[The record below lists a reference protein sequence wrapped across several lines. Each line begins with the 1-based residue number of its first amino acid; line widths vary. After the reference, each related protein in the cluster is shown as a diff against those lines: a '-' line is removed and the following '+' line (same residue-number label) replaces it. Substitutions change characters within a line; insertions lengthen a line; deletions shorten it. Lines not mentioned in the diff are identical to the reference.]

1 MLGSRATFNQADL
14 WTPGLL
20 KNASSQSQMKAEL
33 CHDWERNGLLLL
45 ELTALFPC
53 GNGQPDYCMTGTN
66 ARGTIPIGSLN
77 WHSKLK
83 NGTRSRLLLCGP
95 PTEEINLFFLHG
107 PCHILR
113 TSLTNLK
120 RIWRINRTHHK
131 WYDISKE
138 ITTFTSLLKLCLS
151 SYWKLLFLKRGKNIE

>member
-1 MLGSRATFNQADL
+1 MR
-14 WTPGLL
+14 LL
-20 KNASSQSQMKAEL
+20 RVKWKLSSAMTEKEMVSCSWSSQLCFPVEMGSQIICK
-33 CHDWERNGLLLL
+33 
-45 ELTALFPC
+45 
-53 GNGQPDYCMTGTN
+53 TGAN

-77 WHSKLK
+77 WHTKLK

-95 PTEEINLFFLHG
+95 PTEEINLFFLHA

-120 RIWRINRTHHK
+120 QIWRINRTHHK
-131 WYDISKE
+131 LYDISKE
-138 ITTFTSLLKLCLS
+138 ITTFSSLLKLCLS